1 MGTSV
6 LRTGLRE
13 IVATVAAAGGLAV
26 YVITSTTGYLAG
38 RPLNPLVVV
47 LTLLAVAALV
57 ADVALRDRLGA
68 VVRDLLVVGSV
79 AALSASFAVFLLA
92 RVPLA
97 ADVYFIPV
105 NYPAAEA
112 ATLHLS
118 FVGLA
123 LYLVAVL
130 ALVVESF
137 AARRGRRS
145 GPAAARPA
153 VA

>member
-1 MGTSV
+1 MGTNV

-13 IVATVAAAGGLAV
+13 IVAAVAAAGGLAV

-38 RPLNPLVVV
+38 RPLNPLVVAV
-47 LTLLAVAALV
+47 TLLAVAALV
-57 ADVALRDRLGA
+57 VDVALRDRLGA
-68 VVRDLLVVGSV
+68 VVRDVLLVGSV
-79 AALSASFAVFLLA
+79 AALSAGLAVFLLA

-112 ATLHLS
+112 TTLHVS
-118 FVGLA
+118 FVGLG
-123 LYLVAVL
+123 LYLVAVV

-137 AARRGRRS
+137 ATRRDRL
-145 GPAAARPA
+145 PAPRAA